1 MRPVEHYYF
10 LRLTNTPQK
19 KWPDENFHFHAMALN
34 GFQGAISFSGK
45 LSPILDSKLW
55 PTKDKSLARVQG
67 TTLEKGKS
75 GGHKKWRLT
84 PPTSTFQI
92 NRTSPTPKFEL
103 LVRRKLENKPYTLQQ
118 IWKKKREWGVLM
130 LKLVKIAF
138 LLPSGCNTCGDN
150 GNNAKIYCLHPPS
163 EGFWR

>member
-1 MRPVEHYYF
+1 MKTFTFTQWLWMVFKVPSVSVASCHQF
-10 LRLTNTPQK
+10 LTQNYGQQRIDYWQESN
-19 KWPDENFHFHAMALN
+19 
-34 GFQGAISFSGK
+34 SGK
-45 LSPILDSKLW
+45 
-55 PTKDKSLARVQG
+55 G
-67 TTLEKGKS
+67 TS
-75 GGHKKWRLT
+75 GGHKKYRLT

-92 NRTSPTPKFEL
+92 NITSPTPKFEL

-118 IWKKKREWGVLM
+118 IWKKKREWGLLM

-163 EGFWR
+163 EGFWRLRRTIHTFIIETFLVNIKTLK